1 MTQPINILPAIALR
15 GTTILPD
22 MIVHFDV
29 SREQSVK
36 AIEAAMLHEQEIF
49 LVTQKDPEIQNPG
62 LSDLY
67 KVGTIAY
74 IKQVVKLPHDLLR
87 VLVEGRERASL
98 LSLVQEEPFLKAETA
113 VFEKT
118 EDQYADNVK
127 EAMFRSIRGLFQQY
141 CTESGKI
148 SRDLAAKILNIEDLE
163 EMIAQISVNM
173 PLTYQ
178 SKQKFLEAETL
189 ENRYEVLG
197 AIIQNEIEILKVGQQ
212 LQKKLKNRIDK
223 NQREYILREQL
234 KLIREELGEENTV
247 DTAEE
252 YKKRLKELDAPLEVK
267 EKIKKEISRFKSMNS
282 SAAESSVLS
291 TYIETL
297 LGLPWNKRSEDSE
310 DLKEAWRILEK
321 GHYGLKEVKER
332 IMEFLSVRKLT
343 KGGKSP
349 ILCLVGPPGTGKT
362 SIAKSVAEALNK
374 KYVRICLG
382 GVRDEAE
389 IRGHRKTYVGA
400 MPGRITEALQQAG
413 VSNPLMLLDEID
425 KTSSDYKGDTS
436 AALLEVLD
444 PEQNSRFNDHYVE
457 VPQDLSEVLFIATA
471 NDVQEIPRPLLDRME
486 VIEISGYTENEKEH
500 IAKEHL
506 IPKQMEI
513 NGLEKGRLT
522 IQSPAL
528 RKIINLYTREAG
540 VRNLERKIGQICR
553 KSAREIMENGQDK
566 VKVTTKNLEK
576 FLGKSRYSYMMAN
589 KKDEIG
595 IARGLAWTQVGG
607 DTLQIEVNVMPGK
620 GELVLTGQLGDVMKE
635 SAQAGISYI
644 RSVADHYGITPEFF
658 QENDIHVHI
667 PEGAVPKDGPSA
679 GITMATAMLSA
690 IIKKPVR
697 ADLAMTGEITLR
709 GRVLPIGGLKEK
721 LLAAKYAKIK
731 EVLVPVENKA
741 DIEEMEAEILD
752 GLKISF
758 VENMTDVLHRALSKA

>member
-1 MTQPINILPAIALR
+1 MKQPISILPAIALR

-29 SREQSVK
+29 SRERSIK
-36 AIEAAMLHEQEIF
+36 AIEAAMLHDQKIF
-49 LVTQKDPEIQNPG
+49 LVTQKDPEVEKPE
-62 LSDLY
+62 LSELY
-67 KVGTIAY
+67 QVGTVAY

-87 VLVEGRERASL
+87 VLVEGIERAEL
-98 LSLVQEEPFLKAETA
+98 LGLEQEEPFLKAETA
-113 VFEKT
+113 LFEP
-118 EDQYADNVK
+118 DGAQYTKSLK
-127 EAMFRSIRGLFQQY
+127 EAMFRSIQELFQRY
-141 CTESGKI
+141 CMESGKI
-148 SRDLAAKILNIEDLE
+148 SKDLAAQIMNITELE
-163 EMIAQISVNM
+163 ELIPQISVNV

-178 SKQKFLEAETL
+178 NKQKILEAVSL
-189 ENRYEVLG
+189 ENQYEVL
-197 AIIQNEIEILKVGQQ
+197 AVILNNEIEV
-212 LQKKLKNRIDK
+212 LQIGHDLQRKLKARVDK
-223 NQREYILREQL
+223 NQRDYILREQL
-234 KLIREELGEENTV
+234 KLIREELGEENTA

-252 YKKRLKELDAPLEVK
+252 YRQKAEALDAPQEVK
-267 EKIKKEISRFKSMNS
+267 DKLNKEIDRFKSMNNA
-282 SAAESSVLS
+282 AAESSVLS

-297 LGLPWNKRSEDSE
+297 LGLPWNKKSEDST
-310 DLKEAWRILEK
+310 DLKEAWKILEE
-321 GHYGLKEVKER
+321 GHYGLKDVKER
-332 IMEFLSVRKLT
+332 IMEFLAVRKLT
-343 KGGKSP
+343 SGGKSP

-362 SIAKSVAEALNK
+362 SIAKSVAEALHK
-374 KYVRICLG
+374 TYVRICLG

-400 MPGRITEALQQAG
+400 MPGRITAALSQAG

-444 PEQNSRFNDHYVE
+444 PEQNNHFNDHYVE

-471 NDVQEIPRPLLDRME
+471 NDMDGIPRPLLDRME

-500 IAKEHL
+500 IAKDHL
-506 IPKQMEI
+506 IPKQLEV
-513 NGLEKGRLT
+513 NGIPEGKLK
-522 IQSPAL
+522 IQTPAL
-528 RKIINLYTREAG
+528 RKIITLYTREAG
-540 VRNLERKIGQICR
+540 VRGLERKIGQICR
-553 KSAREIMENGQDK
+553 KAAREIMENDQK
-566 VKVTTKNLEK
+566 KVTVNSKNLENY
-576 FLGKSRYSYMMAN
+576 LGKARYSYLMAN
-589 KKDEIG
+589 KKDEVG

-644 RSVADHYGITPEFF
+644 RSVADKYGIAPEFF

-690 IIKKPVR
+690 IIGREVR
-697 ADLAMTGEITLR
+697 ADVAMTGEITLR
-709 GRVLPIGGLKEK
+709 GHVLPIGGLKEK

-731 EVLVPVENKA
+731 QVLVPKDNKP
-741 DIEEMEAEILD
+741 DIQEMDAEILD

-758 VENMTDVLHRALSKA
+758 VDNMNEVLHEALA